1 MPINIHGK
9 QYMTVAE
16 RLVEAKDDLQ
26 SVSTEVL
33 QHTPVVVVKASI
45 MTKKGPF
52 TGISSANPAKAIEK
66 TNPYEVAETSA
77 VGRALAF
84 AGYGAIESI
93 ASAEEVTK
101 SIREG
106 EETPP
111 WEREWKSEKVGN
123 DEEVT
128 REKTN
133 EHCEHTF
140 FWINEVKKD
149 GPNKGKKF
157 KSCKECR
164 EFLGWYQPPEG
175 QMYEE
180 EIN

>member
-1 MPINIHGK
+1 MSVNIHGK
-9 QYMTVAE
+9 EYKTVAE
-16 RLVEAKDDLQ
+16 RLEEAKEDLV

-33 QHTPVVVVKASI
+33 QYTPVVVIKASI

-93 ASAEEVTK
+93 ASAEEVVK
-101 SIREG
+101 SIH
-106 EETPP
+106 EEKTQST
-111 WEREWKSEKVGN
+111 EI
-123 DEEVT
+123 T
-128 REKTN
+128 REPVAEGDCQHET
-133 EHCEHTF
+133 
-140 FWINEVKKD
+140 FWINTVKN
-149 GPNKGKKF
+149 PESANLGKKF
-157 KSCKECR
+157 KNCKTCKK
-164 EFLGWYQPPEG
+164 FLGWYVEPEG

-180 EIN
+180 DIH